1 MREGLTATNNEVQR
15 CEIPKLRNTETSS
28 FLFGED

>member
-15 CEIPKLRNTETSS
+15 EIPKLCNTETSS